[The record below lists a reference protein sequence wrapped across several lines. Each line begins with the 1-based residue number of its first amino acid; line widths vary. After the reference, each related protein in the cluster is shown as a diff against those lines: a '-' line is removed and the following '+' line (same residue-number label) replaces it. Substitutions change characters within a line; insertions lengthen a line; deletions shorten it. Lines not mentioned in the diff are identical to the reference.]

1 MKDRKIL
8 IVDKTFQYS
17 FIKKNILLMLFTFLL
32 IFIVLSIWEKLQVR
46 QGFLLRPPQN
56 GEIIA
61 WAKANNVSEGSAEFL
76 RQFILRAK
84 VYTFYQLLWMPMLLV
99 MVINVIVLV
108 IANIYYSNTII
119 GPIYRLKM
127 FLERKIKGEEIEPLH
142 FRKNDAFYDL
152 AELVNKACNI
162 DIKK

>member
-1 MKDRKIL
+1 MKDRKTL

-32 IFIVLSIWEKLQVR
+32 IFIALTVWEKLQVS

-56 GEIIA
+56 GEIVE
-61 WAKANNVSEGSAEFL
+61 WAKANNVSEGSAEYL

-84 VYTFYQLLWMPMLLV
+84 VYTFYQLLWIPLAIV
-99 MVINVIVLV
+99 MVINVIVLI

-127 FLERKIKGEEIEPLH
+127 FLERKIRGEEVEPLH
-142 FRKNDAFYDL
+142 FRKNDAFHDL
-152 AELVNKACNI
+152 AELVNQACGS
-162 DIKK
+162 KK